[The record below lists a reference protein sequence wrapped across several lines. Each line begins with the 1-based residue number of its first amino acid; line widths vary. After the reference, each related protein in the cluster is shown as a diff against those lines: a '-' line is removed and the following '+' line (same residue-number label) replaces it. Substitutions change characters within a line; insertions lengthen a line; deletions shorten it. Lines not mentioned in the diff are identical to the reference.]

1 MILELNRQENAY
13 LKVQK
18 SHDFVTPYETM
29 TLKEI
34 MHFAGGTRV
43 TAYRKLKRIC
53 ELGYMAKGCKSAQAD
68 TYYITKKGLRIFER
82 EVN

>member
-1 MILELNRQENAY
+1 
-13 LKVQK
+13 
-18 SHDFVTPYETM
+18 M